1 MSGPPLSTPKC
12 TAQAPIETLEP
23 SSKPE
28 LPPVNRAQPAQTPV
42 PASAS
47 GIPIAGTPQAV
58 PTQTSTAAKGSG
70 SALRTPGSAPEQHTA
85 PRQRHLEPESAA
97 EAACLVLTPRG
108 VVSPGVA
115 DPVSSEPA
123 RAGPSSVSTGPP
135 LALLAALSSLPKT
148 LRSVGA
154 ATSARAN
161 SPPAGCGASPCPPLF
176 KTPLTAPLPGG
187 STARCV
193 GMVRQGSEGS
203 TRSLG
208 LACAGQATF
217 HSDGHAMSCASTPPS
232 LSTAGLIVG

>member
-1 MSGPPLSTPKC
+1 MVPSK
-12 TAQAPIETLEP
+12 APIETLEP

-148 LRSVGA
+148 LRSE
-154 ATSARAN
+154 AR
-161 SPPAGCGASPCPPLF
+161 
-176 KTPLTAPLPGG
+176 LP
-187 STARCV
+187 
-193 GMVRQGSEGS
+193 
-203 TRSLG
+203 
-208 LACAGQATF
+208 
-217 HSDGHAMSCASTPPS
+217 
-232 LSTAGLIVG
+232 GLIVG